1 MQIHRPKP
9 MQLITEIAR
18 TAGVREDELSQYGP
32 HKAKVSLAVLSRLA
46 GKPYGR
52 LICVSGIN
60 PTKQGEGKTCTSIG
74 LTQGLGQLKKKA
86 ILCLREPSLAPFL
99 GNKGGAT
106 GNGNAQVLPQEDINL
121 HFTGD
126 IHAVELATNL
136 LAAAIDN
143 HRHHGNALK
152 IDEHQVFWRR
162 SLDICDRQLREVI
175 VGAAKESHDEK
186 YKTPFEITP
195 ASEVMSILSLSTSI
209 ADLKKRLGDI
219 LIGLN
224 TDGQP
229 VYARELKAA
238 GAMAALLKDALQPN
252 LVQTSEGQPAFIH
265 TGPFANVSH
274 GNNSLMATLTALKL
288 AQYVVTESGF
298 GTDLG
303 MQKLFDVVLPNA
315 PEVKPS
321 VVVLV
326 VTVKALK
333 SHSKDGSSF
342 ELGFKNLDKHIANI
356 RNYGVEPVVCLN
368 RFPQDTD
375 SEIVVLKSYLQAEK
389 VLCAISTGV
398 RDGGKGC
405 IELAEAV
412 VEAASRKT
420 TEFKR
425 FVDPA
430 STPEEKIRLIAQK
443 MYGAKDIVLSE
454 KAKKDLEL
462 VHRLGLDHYPVNI
475 AKNPFSLSDNPED
488 KGAPT
493 DWKLPVRGVRICA
506 GARYLV
512 ILTGKLL
519 LMPGMPAEP
528 LFEKIDV
535 TDDGH
540 MVIAD

>member
-1 MQIHRPKP
+1 MQINRPKP
-9 MQLITEIAR
+9 MLLITEVAR
-18 TAGVREDELSQYGP
+18 SVGIREDELSLYGP
-32 HKAKVSLAVLSRLA
+32 HKAKVGLSVFGRLV

-74 LTQGLGQLKKKA
+74 LTQGLGLLKKKA

-143 HRHHGNALK
+143 HRHHGNKLG

-175 VGAAKESHDEK
+175 VGAAKGAEEER

-209 ADLKKRLGDI
+209 PDLKKRLSDI
-219 LIGLN
+219 LVALT
-224 TDGQP
+224 TDGRP
-229 VYARELKAA
+229 VYARDLKVA

-252 LVQTSEGQPAFIH
+252 VVQTSEGQAVFVH

-274 GNNSLMATLTALKL
+274 GNNSLIATLTGLKL

-333 SHSKDGSSF
+333 SHSNDSSF
-342 ELGFKNLDKHIANI
+342 ELGFKNLDKHVSNI
-356 RNYGVEPVVCLN
+356 RNYGVEPVVCIN

-375 SEIVVLKSYLQAEK
+375 SEIVILKSYLQTQK
-389 VLCAISTGV
+389 VLHAVCTSV
-398 RDGGKGC
+398 RDGGKGAL
-405 IELAEAV
+405 ELAETV
-412 VEAASRKT
+412 VDAASRKT
-420 TEFKR
+420 TDFKR

-430 STPEEKIRLIAQK
+430 SSPEEKIRIIAQK
-443 MYGAKDIVLSE
+443 MYGASDIVLSD

-475 AKNPFSLSDNPED
+475 AKNPFSLSDKPED
-488 KGAPT
+488 KGAPIN
-493 DWKLPVRGVRICA
+493 WKLPVRGVRICA

-519 LMPGMPAEP
+519 LMPGMPEFP

-535 TDDGH
+535 TDEGF
-540 MVIAD
+540 MTIAD

>member
-1 MQIHRPKP
+1 MSNPRPKP
-9 MQLITEIAR
+9 MLLISEVAR
-18 TAGVREDELSQYGP
+18 SAGIREDELSAYGP
-32 HKAKVSLAVLSRLA
+32 HKAKVSLSLLDRLV
-46 GKPYGR
+46 GKPYGK

-106 GNGNAQVLPQEDINL
+106 GTGMAQVLPQDDINL

-143 HRHHGNALK
+143 HRHHGNKLK

-175 VGAAKESHDEK
+175 VGAAKESHEEK

-195 ASEVMSILSLSTSI
+195 ASEVMSILSLSTSL

-219 LIGLN
+219 LVAL
-224 TDGQP
+224 TVDGAP
-229 VYARELKAA
+229 VHARDLKVT

-252 LVQTSEGQPAFIH
+252 LVQTTEGQACFVH

-274 GNNSLMATLTALKL
+274 GNNSLTATLMGLKL

-315 PEVKPS
+315 PEVRPS
-321 VVVLV
+321 AVVLV

-333 SHSKDGSSF
+333 SHSKDDSF

-356 RNYGVEPVVCLN
+356 RNYGIEPVVCLN

-375 SEIVVLKSYLQAEK
+375 SEIVILKSYLQSK
-389 VLCAISTGV
+389 QVLHAASTAV
-398 RDGGKGC
+398 RDGGKGAV
-405 IELAEAV
+405 ELAEVV

-420 TEFKR
+420 SDFKR
-425 FVDPA
+425 FIDP
-430 STPEEKIRLIAQK
+430 SLSPEDKIRLIAQK
-443 MYGAKDIVLSE
+443 MYGAKDIVLSD

-462 VHRLGLDHYPVNI
+462 VQRLGLNHYPVNI

-519 LMPGMPAEP
+519 LMPGMPEFP
-528 LFEKIDV
+528 LYEKIDV
-535 TDDGH
+535 TDDGF
-540 MVIAD
+540 VTIAD